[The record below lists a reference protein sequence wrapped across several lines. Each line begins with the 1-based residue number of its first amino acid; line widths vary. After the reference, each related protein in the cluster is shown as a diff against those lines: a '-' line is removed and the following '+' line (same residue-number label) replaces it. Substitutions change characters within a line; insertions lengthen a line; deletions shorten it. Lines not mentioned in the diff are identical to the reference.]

1 MRENHE
7 LRGPDPR
14 EIQLHQFLTAE
25 GWIMVLANATCERQG
40 NHEKRV
46 LISRKSQAY
55 TVGGHSTQDEKL
67 NFNCE
72 RNKDFNWKVKPR
84 GGGGGTP

>member
-1 MRENHE
+1 
-7 LRGPDPR
+7 
-14 EIQLHQFLTAE
+14 
-25 GWIMVLANATCERQG
+25 MVLANATCERQG
-40 NHEKRV
+40 DHDKRV

-72 RNKDFNWKVKPR
+72 RNKGFN
-84 GGGGGTP
+84 

>member
-1 MRENHE
+1 
-7 LRGPDPR
+7 
-14 EIQLHQFLTAE
+14 
-25 GWIMVLANATCERQG
+25 MVLANATCERQG

-72 RNKDFNWKVKPR
+72 RNKDFN
-84 GGGGGTP
+84 

>member
-1 MRENHE
+1 
-7 LRGPDPR
+7 
-14 EIQLHQFLTAE
+14 
-25 GWIMVLANATCERQG
+25 MVLANASCERHG
-40 NHEKRV
+40 DHDKLV

-72 RNKDFNWKVKPR
+72 RNKDFN
-84 GGGGGTP
+84 